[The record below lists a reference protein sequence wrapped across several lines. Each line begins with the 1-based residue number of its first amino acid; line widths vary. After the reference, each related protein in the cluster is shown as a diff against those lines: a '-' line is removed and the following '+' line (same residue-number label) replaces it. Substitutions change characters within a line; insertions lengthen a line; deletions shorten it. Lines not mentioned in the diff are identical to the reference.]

1 MENSQ
6 PDLPSETIDKNTI
19 MQLMREIMEQ
29 EGRKIIAPM
38 LEEKLL
44 ENQKPAG
51 YTAKNGL
58 FCKIDCLMRLVIL
71 T

>member
-1 MENSQ
+1 MDNSQ
-6 PDLPSETIDKNTI
+6 QNLQSETIDKSTI

-38 LEEKLL
+38 LEEKML
-44 ENQKPAG
+44 EQP
-51 YTAKNGL
+51 TVL
-58 FCKIDCLMRLVIL
+58 EFHQ